1 MSYPEW
7 TTEELAAKLADGEKV
22 NLVDV
27 REVEEWEEGHIQ
39 EARLIPLS
47 ELTERLDELK
57 QDEPPIVLIC
67 RSGNRSGKASAYL
80 ASQGYN
86 VVNIAGGML
95 DWSGDVVT
103 GS

>member
-7 TTEELAAKLADGEKV
+7 TTDELASKLASGEAV

-27 REVEEWEEGHIQ
+27 REVEEWEEGHINQ
-39 EARLIPLS
+39 ARLIPLS
-47 ELTERLDELK
+47 ELTDRLDELK
-57 QDEPPIVLIC
+57 QGEEPIVLIC
-67 RSGNRSGKASAYL
+67 RSGNRSGRACAYL
-80 ASQGYN
+80 ANEGYT
-86 VVNIAGGML
+86 VINIAGGML